1 MSSVRYEFPKFK
13 LTQQLREPGGLAV
26 AEAVETADANLEELR
41 PDCADE
47 LQKAAAAALGCFQ
60 TFPAA
65 FDPAALE
72 QLYAISARAV
82 GIGRICGAP
91 AADAAFVSLCNLL
104 DHLGVIQRWDLEAI
118 AVHVQTLQ
126 LLAARL
132 REGLD
137 APAIEQVL
145 AGLEKVTRRYRQEAA
160 IAQAT
165 ATA

>member
-47 LQKAAAAALGCFQ
+47 LQKAITAALTCFQ

-65 FDPAALE
+65 FDAAAL
-72 QLYAISARAV
+72 QRLYAISARAV

-91 AADAAFVSLCNLL
+91 AADATLVSLCNLL
-104 DHLGVIQRWDLEAI
+104 DHLSIIQRWDLEAI

-160 IAQAT
+160 MAHA
-165 ATA
+165 ASA

>member
-1 MSSVRYEFPKFK
+1 MSVRYEFPKFK

-26 AEAVETADANLEELR
+26 ADAMQAAEANLEELR
-41 PDCADE
+41 PECSTE
-47 LQKAAAAALGCFQ
+47 LQAAAAAALACFRA
-60 TFPAA
+60 FPASY
-65 FDPAALE
+65 DGPSLQ

-82 GIGRICGAP
+82 GIGAVCGAP

-104 DHLGVIQRWDLEAI
+104 DHLSVIQRWDLEAI

-126 LLAARL
+126 LLAARV
-132 REGLD
+132 RDQLD

-160 IAQAT
+160 VSAA
-165 ATA
+165 AGG